1 MATYQDGTFPSGAPI
16 ITINGVTYKA
26 NSFSVDKSSEVAQ
39 IVDENGAHSG
49 ALAFAGPITG
59 SAEVQ
64 FAASSTVEP
73 TTAAANSTLGVMT
86 NVNIAGA
93 NVNCFITGV
102 AVSKP
107 QRGPWTANL
116 SWQARV
122 N

>member
-1 MATYQDGTFPSGAPI
+1 MATYQDGVFPSGSPVL
-16 ITINGVTYKA
+16 TINSVTYKC

-49 ALAFAGPITG
+49 ALGFAGPVTG

-64 FAASSTVEP
+64 FAAANTAEP
-73 TTAAANSTLGVMT
+73 TTAAANATTGVIT

-93 NVNCFITGV
+93 NVNCFITSVGI
-102 AVSKP
+102 SKP
-107 QRGPWTANL
+107 QRGPWVASL
-116 SWQARV
+116 GWQARV